1 MGFVVTS
8 VGWSLAPFPRWWSLL
23 GLWVSRAPVDAHS
36 WHDLLLSLRELTG
49 RRLCSALRQRGG
61 LHGGQTQ
68 HAGRCSSCAEMAQP
82 GETTAKTWLPRLPR
96 VLAPVHFGVLLFRFK
111 YCTLKDTFAFSHSFQ
126 MKFFYISQLAYWL
139 HALPELYFQKT
150 KKVRR
155 LWFNFRDCLV
165 VSQTEYPVL
174 GLSLV
179 SAVPHPF
186 IRKPRFLNIS
196 FKNQQFCFTFTFNM
210 LVAHF

>member
-49 RRLCSALRQRGG
+49 RRLCSALWQRSG

-68 HAGRCSSCAEMAQP
+68 RAGRCSSCGEMAQSR
-82 GETTAKTWLPRLPR
+82 ETTAKTWLPRLPR
-96 VLAPVHFGVLLFRFK
+96 ALAPVRIGVLLFRFK
-111 YCTLKDTFAFSHSFQ
+111 YYTLKDTFAFSHSFQ

-150 KKVRR
+150 KKVSGCG
-155 LWFNFRDCLV
+155 LTLGI
-165 VSQTEYPVL
+165 VL
-174 GLSLV
+174 S
-179 SAVPHPF
+179 
-186 IRKPRFLNIS
+186 FLTRNTRPGP
-196 FKNQQFCFTFTFNM
+196 QPCFCRSPPLHSKAKIPKYFF
-210 LVAHF
+210 